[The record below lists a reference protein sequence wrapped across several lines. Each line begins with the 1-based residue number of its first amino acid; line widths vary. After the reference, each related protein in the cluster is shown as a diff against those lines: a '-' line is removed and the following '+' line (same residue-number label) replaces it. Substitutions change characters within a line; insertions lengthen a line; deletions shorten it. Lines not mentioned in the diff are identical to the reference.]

1 MVGLKPIYPISRV
14 QMELNVDLEWGDEG
28 VVPETVHP
36 DTAFIF
42 NKMGE
47 IIQEMVAPNSEER
60 VLDVGCGRAVDASTL
75 AKRGV
80 TAIGLDPSR
89 KMMQE
94 AKNHLGNSDVY
105 LVRGIGE
112 ALPFKKHSLDK
123 IICKGA
129 LDHFVDMPKTMAD
142 MSQSLKPGGAA
153 IIAIANFESLSCR
166 LGRNWF
172 PIVKMFYRKQEEIHP
187 WMPPADHNYRFDC
200 PTLKKTVADDFEIKK
215 IRGMSLLW
223 TAPYWGKFLSLLPR
237 WASSAILA
245 SLDKI
250 ACWLP
255 SLSDVII
262 VKLTPKC
269 D

>member
-1 MVGLKPIYPISRV
+1 
-14 QMELNVDLEWGDEG
+14 MELKVDLEWGDEG

-42 NKMGE
+42 DRMGE
-47 IIQEMVAPNSEER
+47 IIQEMIAPNSGER
-60 VLDVGCGRAVDASTL
+60 VLDVGCGRAADVL
-75 AKRGV
+75 ELGKQGV
-80 TAIGLDPSR
+80 KAIGIDPSD
-89 KMMQE
+89 KMMKV
-94 AKNHLGNSDVY
+94 AKSHLSDSEVA

-112 ALPFKKHSLDK
+112 ALPFKKRSLDK

-129 LDHFVDMPKTMAD
+129 LDHFADPLKTMAN
-142 MSQSLKPGGAA
+142 MSQALKPEGAA

-172 PIVKMFYRKQEEIHP
+172 LIIKKLYRKQGDIHP
-187 WMPPADHNYRFDC
+187 WIPPADHNHRFDC
-200 PTLKKTVADDFEIKK
+200 PILKKTVADDFEIEK

-237 WASSAILA
+237 WTSSAILA
-245 SLDKI
+245 FLDKI
-250 ACWLP
+250 ACRLP

-262 VKLTPKC
+262 IKLTPRSDQAC
-269 D
+269 GPLRIHR

>member
-1 MVGLKPIYPISRV
+1 
-14 QMELNVDLEWGDEG
+14 MELKIDLEWGDEG

-42 NKMGE
+42 DKMSQV
-47 IIQEMVAPNSEER
+47 IQEMVAPNGGE
-60 VLDVGCGRAVDASTL
+60 VILDVGCGRAVDVLEL

-80 TAIGLDPSR
+80 KAIGIDPSG
-89 KMMQE
+89 KMMRG
-94 AKNHLGNSDVY
+94 ARSYLDGNGGSDVA

-112 ALPFKKHSLDK
+112 TLPFKKHSLDK

-129 LDHFVDMPKTMAD
+129 LDHFADPPKTMAD
-142 MSQSLKPGGAA
+142 MSRSLKPGGAA

-166 LGRNWF
+166 LGRNWYLM
-172 PIVKMFYRKQEEIHP
+172 VKRLCRKQGDIHP

-200 PTLKKTVADDFEIKK
+200 PMLKKTVADDFEIGKV
-215 IRGMSLLW
+215 RGMSLLW
-223 TAPYWGKFLSLLPR
+223 TAPYWGRFLSLLPR

-262 VKLTPKC
+262 IKLTPRGY
-269 D
+269 

>member
-1 MVGLKPIYPISRV
+1 
-14 QMELNVDLEWGDEG
+14 MELKIDLEWGDEG

-42 NKMGE
+42 TKMAQV
-47 IIQEMVAPNSEER
+47 IQEMVAPKIGEK
-60 VLDVGCGRAVDASTL
+60 VLDVGCGRAMDAL
-75 AKRGV
+75 ELGKQGV
-80 TAIGLDPSR
+80 KAIGVDPSN
-89 KMMQE
+89 KMMSG
-94 AKNHLGNSDVY
+94 AKSYLDDNGGSDIA

-129 LDHFVDMPKTMAD
+129 LDHFADPPQTMAD
-142 MSQSLKPGGAA
+142 MSQALKPGGAA

-172 PIVKMFYRKQEEIHP
+172 PIAKRLFREQGNLHP
-187 WMPPADHNYRFDC
+187 WIPPADHNYRFDC
-200 PTLKKTVADDFEIKK
+200 PILKKTVAGDFEIKK

-223 TAPYWGKFLSLLPR
+223 TAPYWGKFLSLLPP

-245 SLDKI
+245 FLDKI
-250 ACWLP
+250 ACLFP

-262 VKLTPKC
+262 IRVTPRGN
-269 D
+269 

>member
-1 MVGLKPIYPISRV
+1 
-14 QMELNVDLEWGDEG
+14 MELKVDLEWGDEG

-36 DTAFIF
+36 DTSFIF
-42 NKMGE
+42 DKMAE
-47 IIQEMVAPNSEER
+47 IIREMVAPNNGEII
-60 VLDVGCGRAVDASTL
+60 LDIGCGRAVDAL
-75 AKRGV
+75 ELGKQGV
-80 TAIGLDPSR
+80 RAIGIDPSD
-89 KMMQE
+89 KMMSG
-94 AKNHLGNSDVY
+94 AKSNLRDSDVA

-112 ALPFKKHSLDK
+112 ALPFKGNSLDK

-129 LDHFVDMPKTMAD
+129 LDHFADIPRTMAD
-142 MSQSLKPGGAA
+142 ISQSLKPGGAA

-172 PIVKMFYRKQEEIHP
+172 PIANRLYRKQSEIHP
-187 WMPPADHNYRFDC
+187 WMPPADHTYRFDC
-200 PTLKKTVADDFEIKK
+200 PILKKTVADDFEIKK

-237 WASSAILA
+237 WVASAILI

-250 ACWLP
+250 ACLFP

-262 VKLTPKC
+262 IRVTPRGN
-269 D
+269 